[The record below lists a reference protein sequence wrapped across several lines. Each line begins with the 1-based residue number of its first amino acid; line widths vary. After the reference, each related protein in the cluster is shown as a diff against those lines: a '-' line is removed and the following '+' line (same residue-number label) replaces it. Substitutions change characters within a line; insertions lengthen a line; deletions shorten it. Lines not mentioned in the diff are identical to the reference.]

1 MGRAKFSIER
11 SSALG
16 RARRRARG
24 GGRVAACTHDHVH
37 VEAMDVIDPMDE
49 AAAAP
54 TLNPVAGGGP
64 DLDATG
70 PGPAGARHG
79 GAADGGG
86 GSNRRSKEAARQ
98 CRADVSEALRGMRDG
113 SVTEDETAEM
123 LERLVAA
130 RIAVARE
137 DQPPAGI
144 FEGTTSVIA
153 RLGTAPTNCAQLD
166 RRARSGYAPVWFPT

>member
-1 MGRAKFSIER
+1 
-11 SSALG
+11 
-16 RARRRARG
+16 
-24 GGRVAACTHDHVH
+24 
-37 VEAMDVIDPMDE
+37 MDVIDPMDE
-49 AAAAP
+49 AAAVP
-54 TLNPVAGGGP
+54 TLNPVAGGG
-64 DLDATG
+64 DLDAT
-70 PGPAGARHG
+70 PA

-86 GSNRRSKEAARQ
+86 GSTSKEAARQ

-123 LERLVAA
+123 LEKLVAA

-137 DQPPAGI
+137 DQPAGI

-166 RRARSGYAPVWFPT
+166 RRARSGHAPLWPLT